1 MATDRIIPNRPI
13 PDESKIPATDK
24 DLISYVVA
32 MGVPNQ
38 VAYARFHP
46 EFLDASGKL
55 NKTGRGACTQF
66 FTYAKNKEYADAYR
80 QTLAKFIGKGSGI
93 STPATEDISESKV
106 DWALKEL
113 SRQAISLLEKGGEL
127 EADTVK
133 TIVEVF
139 KKMNLLKDDVAQ
151 EMRPIRVLP
160 SRCKSECRYRAFVET
175 NVAEGRIFD
184 DCEYCRARAYAEE
197 RGFIYDPCKLLD
209 VPQDVIDEIDSK
221 NNIRLE
227 DIISGKVEN

>member
-13 PDESKIPATDK
+13 PDESKIPAADK

-175 NVAEGRIFD
+175 SVAEGRIFD

-227 DIISGKVEN
+227 DIISGKTDN